1 MKTLLLMRHAKS
13 DWEDRD
19 VADHDR
25 ALSARGLKAAPRMG
39 GWMGDQGLVP
49 SHVLCSTARRAH
61 HTAQLVC
68 EALEIGKPDV
78 RADLYL
84 PTVDAMLAELVSAQ
98 GNCVLLVAH
107 NPGCEVFIEQ
117 ITSGFES
124 MPTAAVAVIEFDVDD
139 WSDVLVGRSGSLK
152 QVQRP
157 KMLG

>member
-13 DWEDRD
+13 DWEDPG

-25 ALSARGLKAAPRMG
+25 ALNARGLKSAPRMG
-39 GWMGDQGLVP
+39 GWMSDQGLMP

-68 EALEIGKPDV
+68 QALEIGEPDI
-78 RADLYL
+78 RGDLYL
-84 PTVDAMLAELVSAQ
+84 PTVDAMLAELASAQ
-98 GNCVLLVAH
+98 GDCVLLVAH

-117 ITSGFES
+117 VTSGFES

-139 WSDVLVGRSGSLK
+139 WADVLVGRSGSLQ